1 MLSRG
6 SNDADLLSALDSN
19 NDLLKQCHL
28 VLSVIQQVVSFQHGG
43 LNNSVDTMSEV
54 LRSYNRNREEITT
67 LRSSLHEVQHVL
79 TQRKQGQIPLKELW
93 LQKIE
98 AEESLR
104 ILDNLERL
112 KDAPMQVLKYIQQKR
127 YVSAVNTLITAIEN
141 MFHDDLV
148 HIIALDSIRQQL
160 MEMKGSILENI
171 VSEVKNIIL
180 DGDDPHPEEA
190 KEDVDIPTEAKYVCQ
205 H

>member
-6 SNDADLLSALDSN
+6 ANDVDLLSALDSN

-54 LRSYNRNREEITT
+54 LRSYNKNREDIKT
-67 LRSSLHEVQHVL
+67 LRNSLYEVQHVL

-112 KDAPMQVLKYIQQKR
+112 RDAPIQVLKCIQQRR
-127 YVSAVNTLITAIEN
+127 YVSAVNTLMTAIDN

-148 HIIALDSIRQQL
+148 QIVALDSIRQQL
-160 MEMKGSILENI
+160 MEMKGVILENI
-171 VSEVKNIIL
+171 VNEIKNIIL
-180 DGDDPHPEEA
+180 DGDQDVQGEETNHSESLSES
-190 KEDVDIPTEAKYVCQ
+190 K
-205 H
+205 